1 MPATIN
7 DLPYELLSAILQDA
21 AELNIQQ
28 GSNYTYGLS
37 QAPEPLQDAPMQRVV
52 RGQLSPD
59 TLRWTVAE
67 NIRQVRR
74 QWHDWAA
81 EYALETLYISRWRGS
96 ERWAWILGL
105 LVLPFTDF
113 YNQMD
118 AIQNTRHD
126 PDKPFEHRRVPG
138 PISLFEEDA
147 PTLRSQPGPCIMCAE
162 DMV

>member
-28 GSNYTYGLS
+28 GPHYTYGLS

-59 TLRWTVAE
+59 TLRWTAVE

-81 EYALETLYISRWRGS
+81 EYALESLYISRWRGS
-96 ERWAWILGL
+96 ER
-105 LVLPFTDF
+105 
-113 YNQMD
+113 
-118 AIQNTRHD
+118 
-126 PDKPFEHRRVPG
+126 
-138 PISLFEEDA
+138 
-147 PTLRSQPGPCIMCAE
+147 
-162 DMV
+162 